1 MRKKRHMKVNV
12 IMPML
17 GGGTRMLGIQ
27 GTCKPLMTL
36 PTGERFF
43 MKALQSLANYDIQ
56 DLYLVVLTDYFYE
69 FGELLPEVR
78 GLCGARAVHLI
89 QHDPTRT
96 PVETFRIGFERLWM
110 SAEKRNIPLFCLDCD
125 VYGLIPEFSDDNLE
139 SGRLFWFPSDNPNK
153 CYIET
158 LPHNVSVV
166 GKIAE
171 KRVISGKAVIG
182 AYLFEDIAFLNRMI
196 RYGGTDQPGRFEY
209 ISDIFRH
216 MLQEGAV
223 IGASPA
229 DSVTNFGT
237 VEELEQYGK

>member
-1 MRKKRHMKVNV
+1 MR
-12 IMPML
+12 
-17 GGGTRMLGIQ
+17 GIQ

-78 GLCGARAVHLI
+78 DLCGARAVHLI

-158 LPHNVSVV
+158 LPHNASVV

-171 KRVISGKAVIG
+171 KRVISNKAVIG

-223 IGASPA
+223 IGASSA